1 MIYYVNLIGM
11 INMIG
16 NIKVNL
22 LLNDVKL
29 LIKKV
34 ILILIIFKNMNIK
47 KYR

>member
-11 INMIG
+11 INMIWY
-16 NIKVNL
+16 IKVNL
-22 LLNDVKL
+22 NVVKF

-34 ILILIIFKNMNIK
+34 ILIIFKNMNIE

>member
-16 NIKVNL
+16 YIKVNL
-22 LLNDVKL
+22 NVVKF

-34 ILILIIFKNMNIK
+34 ILILIIFKNMNIE

>member
-22 LLNDVKL
+22 LLNVVKFI
-29 LIKKV
+29 IKKV
-34 ILILIIFKNMNIK
+34 ILILIIFKNMNIE

>member
-1 MIYYVNLIGM
+1 MDVIMIYYVNLIGM

-16 NIKVNL
+16 YIKVNL
-22 LLNDVKL
+22 NVVKF

-34 ILILIIFKNMNIK
+34 KLIIFKNMNIE

>member
-22 LLNDVKL
+22 LLNVVKF

-34 ILILIIFKNMNIK
+34 ILIIFKNMNIE

>member
-22 LLNDVKL
+22 LLNVVKF

-34 ILILIIFKNMNIK
+34 KLIIFKNMNIE

>member
-16 NIKVNL
+16 YIKVNL

-34 ILILIIFKNMNIK
+34 ILILIIFKNMNIE